1 MTKHGK
7 NYRNALTK
15 VSKVELLP
23 IEKALEKVRETKF
36 AKFDESVDVAVNLGI
51 DPTKGEQIVRG
62 SVVLPHSRGKKI
74 RVLVFAKGDYAEKA
88 KRAGADYVGFE
99 DLIEKIESGWLE
111 FDCAIATPDVMS
123 KIGSLA
129 KILGPRGLLPN
140 QKTGTVTF
148 DVDKA
153 VIEFKK
159 GKSFF
164 RNDKQGI
171 VHFAIGKASF
181 STDVL
186 KDNFDALMH
195 ALVASKPQTSKGK
208 FIKKLS
214 ISSTMGIGVQVDS
227 DTYLQRR
234 SE

>member
-7 NYRNALTK
+7 NYRNALLK
-15 VSKVELLP
+15 VSHLELLP
-23 IEKALEKVRETKF
+23 IDKALEKVKEAKF
-36 AKFDESVDVAVNLGI
+36 AKFDESIDVAVNLGI

-62 SVVLPHSRGKKI
+62 SVVLPHGRGKKI

-99 DLIEKIESGWLE
+99 DLIEKIEAGWLD

-123 KIGSLA
+123 KIGALA

-171 VHFAIGKASF
+171 IHFAIGKISF
-181 STDVL
+181 SNEVL
-186 KDNFDALMH
+186 KDNFDALMN

-208 FIKKLS
+208 FIKRLS
-214 ISSTMGIGVQVDS
+214 ISSTMGIGVHVDS

>member
-1 MTKHGK
+1 MTKRGK
-7 NYRNALTK
+7 QYKNALAK
-15 VSKVELLP
+15 ISQNELFS
-23 IEKALEKVRETKF
+23 IEKALEKMKETKF
-36 AKFDESVDVAVNLGI
+36 TKFDESVDVAVNLGI
-51 DPTKGEQIVRG
+51 DATKGEQIVRG
-62 SVVLPHSRGKKI
+62 SVVLPHGRGKKV
-74 RVLVFAKGDYAEKA
+74 RVLVFAKGEYAEKA

-99 DLIEKIESGWLE
+99 DLIEKIESGWTE

-123 KIGSLA
+123 KIGALA

-148 DVDKA
+148 DVEKA
-153 VIEFKK
+153 VAEFKK

-171 VHFAIGKASF
+171 VHFAIGKVSF
-181 STDVL
+181 SLDVL
-186 KDNFDALMH
+186 KDNFDVLMQALI
-195 ALVASKPQTSKGK
+195 ASKPQTSKGK

-214 ISSTMGIGVQVDS
+214 ISSTMGVGIQVDS